1 MARLDISNIDMNE
14 IHVKVGGSSSSQVS
28 LNDADVRDIGAPDA
42 TYAGSDGINTANN
55 STISIGEFRNAEH
68 VSFGPWP
75 SLASWDTTHVRSVSS
90 GSYVQAECFAQISF
104 ADDRNNNR
112 VIVSY
117 YGGTNQSIATVYTQY
132 VPYTG
137 IAASN
142 NSKIYVRYDGPS
154 VYNSI
159 SNPLVNIGSS
169 TSYSFN
175 SYGWPGHS
183 SQSTTASVTSSNHKK
198 NLATGYELPSSGGY
212 VPFKYFVRTDAT
224 QYSNQF
230 RHVYHFN
237 VNWTLYFTTGTSDNY
252 GSPLGTGIVSV
263 NSGDKSVELEAYKG
277 AMF

>member
-1 MARLDISNIDMNE
+1 MARLNVNNLSLND
-14 IHVKVGGSSSSQVS
+14 IHVKVGGGNNAECS
-28 LNDADVRDIGAPDA
+28 LNDGDIRDIGAPDA
-42 TYAGSDGINTANN
+42 TYAGSDGISGTNN

-68 VSFGPWP
+68 VSFGPFP
-75 SLASWDTTHVRSVSS
+75 SLSAWNTSPTASVSS
-90 GSYVQAECFAQISF
+90 GSYFQAEAVSSISF
-104 ADDRNNNR
+104 ADNRSNNR
-112 VIVSY
+112 VIISY
-117 YGGTNQSIATVYTQY
+117 YGGTNASMNTVYTAY

-142 NSKIYVRYDGPS
+142 NSKIYVRYDSPATQGQ
-154 VYNSI
+154 VT
-159 SNPLVNIGSS
+159 NPVVGIGSS
-169 TSYSFN
+169 TSYPYN
-175 SYGWPGHS
+175 SHGWPGHP
-183 SQSTTASVTSSNHKK
+183 SQSTTASVTSSNHRK
-198 NLATGYELPSSGGY
+198 NLATGYELPSSGSY